1 MLVEYNTPIM
11 GLLYYI
17 TIRLFTR
24 PVRRPKFKLWDKLF
38 GLHKMG
44 QAIGPRKE

>member
-1 MLVEYNTPIM
+1 MRVEYNTPM
-11 GLLYYI
+11 GLRYI

-38 GLHKMG
+38 DLHKMG